1 MANLRTI
8 TNFKSALR
16 GGGAR
21 PNLFEV
27 DITGWPGGENM
38 GDFGNDAKEEFQ
50 FLCKAAALPSSNITP
65 IEIPFR
71 GRTLKVAGDRT
82 FDTWTITIINDEN
95 FRLRTKFEQW
105 MNGINKLTDGSGA
118 TNPGSY
124 MGNAVVHQLGRGA
137 NQGRNATTNAGGGDG
152 SSGRD
157 NSSPLRTYYFS
168 DIFPTEVSEIGLS
181 YDSTDTIEEFTVTFQ
196 VQYWIAGANS
206 TSGGPADQRNNVTR

>member
-27 DITGWPGGENM
+27 DITGWPGSENM
-38 GDFGNDAKEEFQ
+38 GDFNNDDKEEFQ

-82 FDTWTITIINDEN
+82 FDTWNITIINDEN

-105 MNGINKLTDGSGA
+105 MNGINKLSDGSGA
-118 TNPGSY
+118 TAPGSY

-137 NQGRNATTNAGGGDG
+137 NQGRNATTNSGGGDG
-152 SSGRD
+152 SAGRAD
-157 NSSPLRTYYFS
+157 VTPSEHITSVTFSPLRFLRSDCLTTPLILLKSSLLLSKFS
-168 DIFPTEVSEIGLS
+168 TGLLAL
-181 YDSTDTIEEFTVTFQ
+181 TALTVDLL
-196 VQYWIAGANS
+196 INAIL
-206 TSGGPADQRNNVTR
+206 

>member
-118 TNPGSY
+118 TSPGSY

-137 NQGRNATTNAGGGDG
+137 NQGRNSITNSGGGDG
-152 SSGRD
+152 SGGRGD
-157 NSSPLRTYYFS
+157 VAPLRTYYFS

-181 YDSTDTIEEFTVTFQ
+181 YDTTDTIEEFTVTFQ
-196 VQYWIAGANS
+196 VQYWVAGSNS
-206 TSGGPADQRNNVTR
+206 TNGGPADQRNTVTR

>member
-137 NQGRNATTNAGGGDG
+137 NQGRQSTTNSGGGDG

-157 NSSPLRTYYFS
+157 NISPLRTYYFS

-196 VQYWIAGANS
+196 VQYWVAGANS
-206 TSGGPADQRNNVTR
+206 TNGGPADQRNSVTR

>member
-27 DITGWPGGENM
+27 DITGWPGSENM

-50 FLCKAAALPSSNITP
+50 FLCKAAALPASNITP

-82 FDTWTITIINDEN
+82 FDTWNITIINDEN
-95 FRLRTKFEQW
+95 FRLRSKFEQW
-105 MNGINKLTDGSGA
+105 MNGINKLSDGSGA
-118 TNPGSY
+118 TAPGSY

-137 NQGRNATTNAGGGDG
+137 NQGRNATTNSGGGDG
-152 SSGRD
+152 SAGRAD
-157 NSSPLRTYYFS
+157 VTPLRTYYFS

-181 YDSTDTIEEFTVTFQ
+181 YDTTDTIEEFSVTFQ
-196 VQYWIAGANS
+196 VQYWVAGTNS
-206 TSGGPADQRNNVTR
+206 TNGGPSDQGNLVTR

>member
-38 GDFGNDAKEEFQ
+38 GNFGNDAKEEFQ

-137 NQGRNATTNAGGGDG
+137 NQGRNATTNSGGGDG

-157 NSSPLRTYYFS
+157 NISPLRTYYFS

-206 TSGGPADQRNNVTR
+206 TGGGPADQRNNVTR

>member
-82 FDTWTITIINDEN
+82 FDTWNITIINDEN

-105 MNGINKLTDGSGA
+105 MNGINKLSDGSGA
-118 TNPGSY
+118 TAPGSY

-137 NQGRNATTNAGGGDG
+137 NQGRNSITNSGGGDG
-152 SSGRD
+152 SGGRGD
-157 NSSPLRTYYFS
+157 VAPLRTYYFS

-181 YDSTDTIEEFTVTFQ
+181 YDTTDTIEEFTVTFQ
-196 VQYWIAGANS
+196 VQYWVAGTNS
-206 TSGGPADQRNNVTR
+206 TGGGPADQRNTVTR